1 MGAADIGIA
10 GNGTLVYRP
19 SGVTG
24 SGASGASGGSGAAKL
39 VWVDRD
45 GREESLNLEPRGYGR
60 LQLTGDGTQIA
71 VEVVDADTEESD
83 VWVGRLDGTP
93 LRQLT
98 FDPARDSYPVWTP
111 DGQHVIFFSLREDG
125 GVFWKR
131 ADGTGSVER
140 LLPAFE
146 TYFRVPMFV
155 TPDGTGLVHM
165 RASRN
170 TPQKLSLR
178 LLSLGDDRIDQPVPL
193 HFTGNAAISPDG
205 RWMAYISEETGDF
218 EVYVQP
224 YPNPGGSKWRITSS
238 GGRDP
243 VWSRDG
249 RELFYQRD
257 ITMFAVRIT
266 TEPSFSAEPAVA
278 LFDGPYLDASGRYYD
293 VTPDGRFLMIKP
305 GWLSAG
311 RQAPLHIVLNWFEE
325 LERLVPTDN

>member
-1 MGAADIGIA
+1 M
-10 GNGTLVYRP
+10 YRP
-19 SGVTG
+19 SGATG
-24 SGASGASGGSGAAKL
+24 SGGSGVTTL

-45 GREESLNLEPRGYGR
+45 GREEPLNLEPRGYDR

-71 VEVVDADTEESD
+71 VEVSDADTEESD

-93 LRQLT
+93 LTQLT

-111 DGQHVIFFSLREDG
+111 DGEHVIFFSLREGG

-146 TYFRVPMFV
+146 TYVRVPAFV
-155 TPDGTGLVHM
+155 TPDGTGLVYL
-165 RASRN
+165 RISRN
-170 TPQKLSLR
+170 TPPEDSLR
-178 LLSLGDDRIDQPVPL
+178 LLSLSDDRIDQPVPS
-193 HFTGNAAISPDG
+193 HFPINAAISPDG

-249 RELFYQRD
+249 RDLFYQRD
-257 ITMFAVRIT
+257 ITTFAVRIT
-266 TEPSFSAEPAVA
+266 TEGSFSAEPAVA

-293 VTPDGRFLMIKP
+293 VTPDGRFLMIKA

-311 RQAPLHIVLNWFEE
+311 REAPLHVVLNWFEE
-325 LERLVPTDN
+325 LERLVPTDK